1 MTRCRYVSK
10 GSVAFVVRCRI
21 QSVFMNW
28 LRHCDP
34 KQITKEIYDVLS
46 QNSRFLKLNDQEK
59 VWEEITPLQAR
70 DKIGHALRF
79 ANHHTVASVNVKAT
93 TKSKKSKKGTGI
105 VRQGSFSSSSATSS
119 STVAAGDAKPSKAEL
134 VAELVEVAKDEPK
147 VWDSLV
153 DRLAHQDVRSGSGG
167 PTPDDV
173 ASRHQRMASLADP
186 VALENI
192 AYAMESNTE
201 DAALD
206 DLINLLNNDEFV
218 TEEDLQ
224 DVLDMASAEADKTE
238 VPPTVSIS
246 VVEKRPSAMPMRCAT
261 SVNLSRFG
269 TEDDMWS
276 VMNEPLLD
284 MDDDY

>member
-1 MTRCRYVSK
+1 VSQDLVDCCALK
-10 GSVAFVVRCRI
+10 I
-21 QSVFMNW
+21 LSVFTHW
-28 LRHCDP
+28 LYIIIVVMHD
-34 KQITKEIYDVLS
+34 QITKEIYDVLS
-46 QNSRFLKLNDQEK
+46 QNSRFLKMNEQER

-79 ANHHTVASVNVKAT
+79 ANSHTVTNAKAS
-93 TKSKKSKKGTGI
+93 TKTKKSKKATGLT
-105 VRQGSFSSSSATSS
+105 RQGSFSSSSATSS
-119 STVAAGDAKPSKAEL
+119 SSTAVKPSKAEL

-153 DRLAHQDVRSGSGG
+153 DRLAHQDARAGE
-167 PTPDDV
+167 PTPDQV
-173 ASRHQRMASLADP
+173 TSRHNRMASLADP

-206 DLINLLNNDEFV
+206 DLINMLNDDECV

-224 DVLDMASAEADKTE
+224 DVLDRAAAEADKTE

-246 VVEKRPSAMPMRCAT
+246 RGITPMRCAS
-261 SVNLSRFG
+261 SVAISRSG
-269 TEDDMWS
+269 TEEDMWS
-276 VMNEPLLD
+276 VMQEPLLEI
-284 MDDDY
+284 DDDF